1 MKILR
6 GILGGIAFGVIGEIF
21 GWLIYAVLFVKWTI
35 QVSQLWRPM
44 DSTYWRIGMPLAD
57 ILSGLLI
64 ALAYAILY
72 KGIPGTG
79 IKKGLIF
86 GFILWLITRV
96 GGELFFY
103 AMSPIPFMLVIAGW
117 LHGLFAGPLGGIVL
131 AAIYGKSLEG
141 K

>member
-1 MKILR
+1 LKILR
-6 GILGGIAFGVIGEIF
+6 GILGGIAFGIIGEIF
-21 GWLIYAVLFVKWTI
+21 GWLIYGVLFMKWTT

-44 DSTYWRIGMPLAD
+44 DSLHWRLGMPLAD
-57 ILSGLLI
+57 IFSGLMI
-64 ALAYAILY
+64 ALGYALLY
-72 KGIPGTG
+72 RGIPGTG

-86 GFILWLITRV
+86 GFILWLMTRV

-103 AMSPIPFMLVIAGW
+103 AMSPIPFMLVVAGW
-117 LHGLFAGPLGGIVL
+117 IHGLIVGTLGGIVL